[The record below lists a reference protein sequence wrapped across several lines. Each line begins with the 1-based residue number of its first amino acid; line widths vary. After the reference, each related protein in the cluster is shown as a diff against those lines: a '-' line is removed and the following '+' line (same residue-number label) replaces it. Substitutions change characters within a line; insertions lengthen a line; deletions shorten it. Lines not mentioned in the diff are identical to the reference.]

1 MNENKRFLRWMAL
14 LSLLSLLLLA
24 CGGNLSSDDSAGQKT
39 TMEEMP
45 QMNDMAVENPA
56 DFDMAQ
62 DGAGLELGE
71 KIIET
76 ASMSYEAMQFEDTLA
91 FVNQEIEAFEAQVE
105 YSSRWQSSS
114 SYGFLGDHISLTV
127 RIPQDNLDPFIETL
141 NAYDDLVIQHQDF
154 QRTDVTKQY
163 RDNETRI
170 AILKE
175 EETVLREMLQ
185 EQGSLEEI
193 LQIRTRLSEL
203 VTEREIFENQ
213 NQSYD
218 EQIAYSTLNLE
229 IQETDRANSR
239 DTRGFWDRITNALV
253 DSFYRF
259 IAVGQNLVITLI
271 YLIPYILI
279 LGTIGFVIY
288 SIIRKR
294 NKKKT
299 KL

>member
-1 MNENKRFLRWMAL
+1 MASEDIAQMNEMQVV
-14 LSLLSLLLLA
+14 
-24 CGGNLSSDDSAGQKT
+24 D
-39 TMEEMP
+39 
-45 QMNDMAVENPA
+45 NDMAAEE
-56 DFDMAQ
+56 
-62 DGAGLELGE
+62 AGLDLGE

-76 ASMSYEAMQFEDTLA
+76 VMVGYEALDFENTLDY
-91 FVNQEIEAFEAQVE
+91 VNQQIEAFEAQIE

-114 SYGFLGDHISLTV
+114 SYGFLGERISLTLRV
-127 RIPQDNLDPFIETL
+127 PQDSLHTFIETL
-141 NAYDDLVIQHQDF
+141 NAYDDLVIQNQDF
-154 QRTDVTKQY
+154 ERVDVTKQY

-218 EQIAYSTLNLE
+218 DQIAYSTVHLE
-229 IQETDRANSR
+229 IQETDRANTQV
-239 DTRGFWDRITNALV
+239 TRGFWSRISNALI

-259 IAVGQNLVITLI
+259 IVVGQNLVITFI

-279 LGTIGFVIY
+279 LTVVG
-288 SIIRKR
+288 IIILYIVRNRRKD
-294 NKKKT
+294 KT
-299 KL
+299 L

>member
-1 MNENKRFLRWMAL
+1 MASEDIAQMNEMQVV
-14 LSLLSLLLLA
+14 
-24 CGGNLSSDDSAGQKT
+24 D
-39 TMEEMP
+39 
-45 QMNDMAVENPA
+45 NDMAAEE
-56 DFDMAQ
+56 
-62 DGAGLELGE
+62 AGLDLGE

-76 ASMSYEAMQFEDTLA
+76 VMVGYEALDFENTLDY
-91 FVNQEIEAFEAQVE
+91 VNQQIEAFEAQIE

-114 SYGFLGDHISLTV
+114 SYGFLGERIALTLRV
-127 RIPQDNLDPFIETL
+127 PQDSLHTFIETL
-141 NAYDDLVIQHQDF
+141 NAYDDLVIQNQDF
-154 QRTDVTKQY
+154 ERVDVTKQY

-218 EQIAYSTLNLE
+218 DQIAYSTVHLE
-229 IQETDRANSR
+229 IQETDRANTQV
-239 DTRGFWDRITNALV
+239 TRGFWSRISNALI

-259 IAVGQNLVITLI
+259 IVVGQNLVITFI
-271 YLIPYILI
+271 YLIPYILVLTVVGIII
-279 LGTIGFVIY
+279 LYIVRNR
-288 SIIRKR
+288 RKD
-294 NKKKT
+294 KT
-299 KL
+299 L

>member
-1 MNENKRFLRWMAL
+1 MVLKKNNRFSLFAFISLISLVLVACGSNDASRDTAGYDMASEDLAQMNEMQVV
-14 LSLLSLLLLA
+14 
-24 CGGNLSSDDSAGQKT
+24 D
-39 TMEEMP
+39 
-45 QMNDMAVENPA
+45 NDMAAEE
-56 DFDMAQ
+56 
-62 DGAGLELGE
+62 AGLDLGE

-76 ASMSYEAMQFEDTLA
+76 VMVGYEALDFENTLDY
-91 FVNQEIEAFEAQVE
+91 VNQQIEAFEAQIE

-114 SYGFLGDHISLTV
+114 SYGFLGERIALTLRV
-127 RIPQDNLDPFIETL
+127 PQDSLHTFIETL
-141 NAYDDLVIQHQDF
+141 NAYDDLVIQNQDF
-154 QRTDVTKQY
+154 ERVDVTKQY

-218 EQIAYSTLNLE
+218 DQIAYSTVHLE
-229 IQETDRANSR
+229 IQETDRANTQV
-239 DTRGFWDRITNALV
+239 TRGFWSRISNALI

-259 IAVGQNLVITLI
+259 IVVGQNLVITFI
-271 YLIPYILI
+271 YLIPYILVLTVVGIII
-279 LGTIGFVIY
+279 LYIVRNR
-288 SIIRKR
+288 RKD
-294 NKKKT
+294 KT
-299 KL
+299 L

>member
-1 MNENKRFLRWMAL
+1 MVLKKNNCFSLFAFISLISLVLVACGSNDASRDTVGYDMASEDIAQMNEMQVV
-14 LSLLSLLLLA
+14 
-24 CGGNLSSDDSAGQKT
+24 D
-39 TMEEMP
+39 
-45 QMNDMAVENPA
+45 NDMAAEE
-56 DFDMAQ
+56 
-62 DGAGLELGE
+62 AGLDLGE

-76 ASMSYEAMQFEDTLA
+76 VMVGYEALDFENTLDY
-91 FVNQEIEAFEAQVE
+91 VNQQIEAFEAQIE

-114 SYGFLGDHISLTV
+114 SYGFLGERIALTLRV
-127 RIPQDNLDPFIETL
+127 PQDSLHTFIETL
-141 NAYDDLVIQHQDF
+141 NAYDDLVIQNQDF
-154 QRTDVTKQY
+154 ERVDVTKQY

-218 EQIAYSTLNLE
+218 DQIAYSTVHLE
-229 IQETDRANSR
+229 IQETDRANTQV
-239 DTRGFWDRITNALV
+239 TRGFWSRISNALI

-259 IAVGQNLVITLI
+259 IVVGQNLVITFI
-271 YLIPYILI
+271 YLIPYILVLTLVGIII
-279 LGTIGFVIY
+279 LYIVRNR
-288 SIIRKR
+288 RKD
-294 NKKKT
+294 KT
-299 KL
+299 L

>member
-1 MNENKRFLRWMAL
+1 MKKNNRFSLFAFISLISLVLAACGSNDASRDTVGYDMASEDIAQMNEMQVV
-14 LSLLSLLLLA
+14 
-24 CGGNLSSDDSAGQKT
+24 D
-39 TMEEMP
+39 
-45 QMNDMAVENPA
+45 NDMAAEE
-56 DFDMAQ
+56 
-62 DGAGLELGE
+62 AGLDLGE

-76 ASMSYEAMQFEDTLA
+76 VMVGYEALDFENTLDY
-91 FVNQEIEAFEAQVE
+91 VNQQIEAFEAQIE

-114 SYGFLGDHISLTV
+114 SYGFLGERIALTLRV
-127 RIPQDNLDPFIETL
+127 PQDSLHTFIETL
-141 NAYDDLVIQHQDF
+141 NAYDDLVIQNQDF
-154 QRTDVTKQY
+154 ERVDVTKQY

-218 EQIAYSTLNLE
+218 DQIAYSTVHLE
-229 IQETDRANSR
+229 IQETDRANTQV
-239 DTRGFWDRITNALV
+239 TRGFWSRISNALI

-259 IAVGQNLVITLI
+259 IVVGQNLVITFI
-271 YLIPYILI
+271 YLIPYILVLTLVGIII
-279 LGTIGFVIY
+279 LYVIRNR
-288 SIIRKR
+288 RKD
-294 NKKKT
+294 KT
-299 KL
+299 L

>member
-1 MNENKRFLRWMAL
+1 MLAACGSNDASRDTVGYDMASEDIAQMNEMQVV
-14 LSLLSLLLLA
+14 
-24 CGGNLSSDDSAGQKT
+24 D
-39 TMEEMP
+39 
-45 QMNDMAVENPA
+45 NDMAAEE
-56 DFDMAQ
+56 
-62 DGAGLELGE
+62 AGLDLGE

-76 ASMSYEAMQFEDTLA
+76 VMVGYEALDFENTLDY
-91 FVNQEIEAFEAQVE
+91 VNQQIEAFEAQIE

-114 SYGFLGDHISLTV
+114 SYGFLGERISLTLRV
-127 RIPQDNLDPFIETL
+127 PQDSLHTFIETL
-141 NAYDDLVIQHQDF
+141 NAYDDLVIQNQDF
-154 QRTDVTKQY
+154 ERVDVTKQY

-218 EQIAYSTLNLE
+218 DQIAYSTVHLE
-229 IQETDRANSR
+229 IQETDRANTQV
-239 DTRGFWDRITNALV
+239 TRGFWSRISNALI

-259 IAVGQNLVITLI
+259 IVVGQNLVITFI
-271 YLIPYILI
+271 YLIPYILVLTVVGIII
-279 LGTIGFVIY
+279 LYIVRNR
-288 SIIRKR
+288 RKD
-294 NKKKT
+294 KT
-299 KL
+299 L